1 MGRYKINGPTHYGQT
16 SRFTPSTMCGQSAA
30 HVRYTS
36 DLRQVTCRECLQMK
50 QGGAALFPGGER
62 YMKAE

>member
-1 MGRYKINGPTHYGQT
+1 MGQHKVNDTTHYGQR
-16 SRFTPSTMCGQSAA
+16 SRFTPSTICGQSAA

-36 DLRQVTCRECLQMK
+36 DVRRITCQFCLRMK
-50 QGGAALFPGGER
+50 QEDAALFPGGGR